1 MIVTSPSA
9 STHNLSPLLFL
20 ERSAAVYPHR
30 AACVYNGAVT
40 TYALFYERVRR
51 QAAALRSLG
60 VGPGDRVA
68 FLLPNLPS
76 MLEANFGPMGIGAVL
91 VALNIR
97 LSPREIA
104 YILNHSGSKVL
115 VFDSE
120 LADTV
125 RQLREDCPGVE
136 TYVQVRDTA
145 PLATDI
151 PGPEYEQWLA
161 SVEPLS
167 DLPGPATENDTV
179 TINYTSGTTGMPKGV
194 VWDHRNFL
202 YSLGG
207 AVDQTTHDVAE
218 HPQEIIDR
226 GKEGGMAMFSI
237 APLMHGATQSSCI
250 SRAFEGDKCVL
261 MRQFEPHEV
270 WRLVEEEK
278 INSIFIIGD
287 AMGRPMIEAYIA
299 NKDQIDASSLFLLVS
314 SGAVFSPAVKDQYF
328 EHFPE
333 LILLDSVGA
342 SEVGGNGVTFIKA
355 GETEMTGG
363 GPTFNPGPGTVVIDE
378 ETMTLLK
385 PGDEKIGKVARSGYI
400 PLEYYK
406 DPEKSAAT
414 FVTLADGVRYSMPG
428 DFARYEADGNIT
440 LLGRGSVSIN
450 SGGEKIFPEEVEAA
464 AKAHPAIFD
473 CVAVG
478 VPDEKWGSRVALV
491 AMPRSTADKPDL
503 ATIQTHCRTRIAGYK
518 IPREL
523 HYVDDIPRSPA
534 GKPSYAWAKSVA
546 LGTT

>member
-1 MIVTSPSA
+1 MSDLFNIATVLELAVDHYSDREYLVCEGQRRTYGQMEDRANQLAHHLQSQGIGYGDHIGIYGLNCIEWVETMWA
-9 STHNLSPLLFL
+9 SLKIRSVYVNINYRYVADELAYIFDNSDLKALVVERKFLPLVNEVKASLPLLEHIL
-20 ERSAAVYPHR
+20 VIEDGTEP
-30 AACVYNGAVT
+30 GT
-40 TYALFYERVRR
+40 TDVQFEYTTFES
-51 QAAALRSLG
+51 ALRGQSTERDF
-60 VGPGDRVA
+60 P
-68 FLLPNLPS
+68 
-76 MLEANFGPMGIGAVL
+76 
-91 VALNIR
+91 
-97 LSPREIA
+97 PR
-104 YILNHSGSKVL
+104 
-115 VFDSE
+115 SE
-120 LADTV
+120 KDHWMV
-125 RQLREDCPGVE
+125 
-136 TYVQVRDTA
+136 
-145 PLATDI
+145 
-151 PGPEYEQWLA
+151 
-161 SVEPLS
+161 
-167 DLPGPATENDTV
+167 
-179 TINYTSGTTGMPKGV
+179 YTGGTTGMPKGV